1 MKEPKRKIAGAKQF
15 VNAETGEVLNLQE
28 IIEYYGDNEPWQR
41 VRVAPLMALL
51 DRGISHSKM
60 KVIHWVVE
68 HLDRENNLIYTQR
81 HIADQTQVAKSTI
94 NELFKFLL
102 DSNFMKKKGSVY
114 HINPYFI
121 GPKACSEQDYNAF
134 VIRYKKMDSAD
145 ES

>member
-81 HIADQTQVAKSTI
+81 YIAEQTQVAKSFPI
-94 NELFKFLL
+94 
-102 DSNFMKKKGSVY
+102 SNAL
-114 HINPYFI
+114 I
-121 GPKACSEQDYNAF
+121 
-134 VIRYKKMDSAD
+134 
-145 ES
+145 